1 MNVETI
7 IIINGHVQTLDEQS
21 STAEAIFIKNN
32 KIHKV
37 GSESE
42 ILKLKEEN
50 TKVISANG
58 GTIMP
63 GFIDSHVHL
72 FPGADGLNKL
82 DLMQINTF
90 DELKSSILNQISQN
104 PAGSFIFGRGANY
117 KLFSESDLKSRKQL
131 DQVSTSNPI
140 LLQAPDGHTA
150 WANTKALS
158 DANVLNGVSLPV
170 GHEVLMS
177 SDGLAEGMLK
187 ENEAIRLVLTLQ
199 GSNRAR
205 VGLDTGEDPH
215 PPATNQE
222 RLNDIEVLKNG
233 LSHLAKLGV
242 TSIHNMDGNFYTL
255 ELLEEI
261 RNKGNLTCRV
271 KVPFH
276 YKTEMGIEKLELAS
290 KMNERWDDDFLSSG
304 LVKFFMDGVLDS
316 GTAFLIDDYADT
328 PGHKGDA
335 LFDEE
340 LFNALSKDVDRRG
353 LQIAVHSIGDA
364 AVRRV
369 LNAYTYARDKNGIRD
384 SRHRVEHIELIQ
396 ENDIPKFKKLGVIA
410 SMQPVHP
417 PGSDGLPLEPTIS
430 KIGPQRFDLAY
441 AWRSIKDAG
450 GKVTFSTDWPVSNVN
465 PINAI
470 SNALNRKVW
479 TNGQKDQRLSL
490 IETLKAY
497 TIEGAY
503 AEFKEQKKGKLKEGY
518 LADIVILSDRID
530 LLDTSELS
538 TLIVTHTIVD
548 GKLIFSSNSISTDA

>member
-1 MNVETI
+1 MNAETI

-32 KIHKV
+32 KIYEV

-82 DLMQINTF
+82 DLMSVNSF
-90 DELKSSILNQISQN
+90 DELKSLILNQINEN
-104 PAGSFIFGRGANY
+104 PTGSFIFGRGANY
-117 KLFSESDLKSRKQL
+117 KLFSESNLKSRKQL

-276 YKTEMGIEKLELAS
+276 FKTEMGIEKLELAS

-335 LFDEE
+335 LFDEK

-353 LQIAVHSIGDA
+353 LQIAVHSIGDG

-369 LNAYTYARDKNGIRD
+369 LNAYANARDKNGIRD

-396 ENDIPKFKKLGVIA
+396 KNDIPKFKKLGAIA

-450 GKVTFSTDWPVSNVN
+450 GNITFSTDWPVSNVN

-503 AEFKEQKKGKLKEGY
+503 AEFKEHKKGKLSAGY
-518 LADIVILSDRID
+518 LADVVILSDRID
-530 LLDTSELS
+530 LLDTTKLS
-538 TLIVTHTIVD
+538 TLTVTHTIVD
-548 GKLIFSSNSISTDA
+548 GKIVFSSDTSLKY

>member
-1 MNVETI
+1 MNAETI

-21 STAEAIFIKNN
+21 STAEALFIKNN

-90 DELKSSILNQISQN
+90 DELKSSILNQISKN

-276 YKTEMGIEKLELAS
+276 FKTEMGIEKLELAS

-335 LFDEE
+335 LFDEK

-353 LQIAVHSIGDA
+353 LQIAVHSIGDG

-369 LNAYTYARDKNGIRD
+369 LNAYANARDKNGIRD

-396 ENDIPKFKKLGVIA
+396 KNDIPKFKKLGAIA

-430 KIGPQRFDLAY
+430 KIGLQRFDLAY
-441 AWRSIKDAG
+441 AWRSIKEAG
-450 GKVTFSTDWPVSNVN
+450 GKITFSTDWPVSNVN

-503 AEFKEQKKGKLKEGY
+503 AEFKEHKKGKLSAGY
-518 LADIVILSDRID
+518 LADVVILSDRID
-530 LLDTSELS
+530 LLDTTKLS
-538 TLIVTHTIVD
+538 TLTVTHTIVD
-548 GKLIFSSNSISTDA
+548 GKIVFSSDTSLKY

>member
-21 STAEAIFIKNN
+21 STAEALFIKNN

-276 YKTEMGIEKLELAS
+276 FKTEMGIEKLELAS
-290 KMNERWDDDFLSSG
+290 KMNERWDDDFLISG

-335 LFDEE
+335 LFDEK

-490 IETLKAY
+490 IETL
-497 TIEGAY
+497 
-503 AEFKEQKKGKLKEGY
+503 
-518 LADIVILSDRID
+518 
-530 LLDTSELS
+530 
-538 TLIVTHTIVD
+538 
-548 GKLIFSSNSISTDA
+548 

>member
-1 MNVETI
+1 MNAETI

-82 DLMQINTF
+82 DLMQVNTF
-90 DELKSSILNQISQN
+90 NELKSSISNQISQN

-276 YKTEMGIEKLELAS
+276 FKTEMGIEKLELAS

-335 LFDEE
+335 LFDEK

-369 LNAYTYARDKNGIRD
+369 LNAYANARDKNGIRD

-396 ENDIPKFKKLGVIA
+396 KNDIPKFKKLGAIA

-441 AWRSIKDAG
+441 AWRSIKEAG
-450 GKVTFSTDWPVSNVN
+450 GKITFSTDWPVSNVN

-503 AEFKEQKKGKLKEGY
+503 AEFKEHKKGKLSAGY
-518 LADIVILSDRID
+518 LADVVILSDRID
-530 LLDTSELS
+530 LLDTTKLS
-538 TLIVTHTIVD
+538 TLTVTHTIVD
-548 GKLIFSSNSISTDA
+548 GKIVFSSDTSLKY

>member
-1 MNVETI
+1 
-7 IIINGHVQTLDEQS
+7 
-21 STAEAIFIKNN
+21 
-32 KIHKV
+32 
-37 GSESE
+37 
-42 ILKLKEEN
+42 
-50 TKVISANG
+50 
-58 GTIMP
+58 MP

-90 DELKSSILNQISQN
+90 DELKSSILNQISKN

-177 SDGLAEGMLK
+177 SDGFAEGMLK

-233 LSHLAKLGV
+233 ISHLAKLGV
-242 TSIHNMDGNFYTL
+242 TSIHNMDDNFYTL
-255 ELLEEI
+255 ELIEEI

-271 KVPFH
+271 KVPFQF
-276 YKTEMGIEKLELAS
+276 KTEMGIEKLELAS

-353 LQIAVHSIGDA
+353 LQIAVHSIGDG

-369 LNAYTYARDKNGIRD
+369 LNAYANARDKNGIRD

-396 ENDIPKFKKLGVIA
+396 KNDIPKFKKLGAIA

-441 AWRSIKDAG
+441 AWRSIKEAG
-450 GKVTFSTDWPVSNVN
+450 GKITFSTDWPVSNVN

-503 AEFKEQKKGKLKEGY
+503 AEFKEHKKGKLSAGY
-518 LADIVILSDRID
+518 LADVVILSDRID
-530 LLDTSELS
+530 LLDTTKLS
-538 TLIVTHTIVD
+538 TLTVTHTIVD
-548 GKLIFSSNSISTDA
+548 GKIVFSSDTSLKY

>member
-1 MNVETI
+1 MNAETI

-42 ILKLKEEN
+42 ILNLKEEN

-82 DLMQINTF
+82 DLMQVNTF
-90 DELKSSILNQISQN
+90 DELKSLILNQINEN
-104 PAGSFIFGRGANY
+104 PTGSFIFGRGANY
-117 KLFSESDLKSRKQL
+117 KLFSESNLKSRKQL

-177 SDGLAEGMLK
+177 SDGFAEGMLK

-261 RNKGNLTCRV
+261 RNNGNLTCRV

-276 YKTEMGIEKLELAS
+276 FKTEMGIEKLELAS

-335 LFDEE
+335 LFDEK

-353 LQIAVHSIGDA
+353 LQIAVHSIGDG

-369 LNAYTYARDKNGIRD
+369 LNAYANARDKNGIRD

-396 ENDIPKFKKLGVIA
+396 KNDIPKFKKLGAIA

-441 AWRSIKDAG
+441 AWRSIKEAG
-450 GKVTFSTDWPVSNVN
+450 GKITFSTDWPVSNVN

-479 TNGQKDQRLSL
+479 TDGQKDQRLSL

-503 AEFKEQKKGKLKEGY
+503 AEFKEHKKGKLSAGY
-518 LADIVILSDRID
+518 LADVVILSDRID
-530 LLDTSELS
+530 LLDTTKLS
-538 TLIVTHTIVD
+538 TLTVTHTIVD
-548 GKLIFSSNSISTDA
+548 GKIVFSSDTSLKY

>member
-1 MNVETI
+1 MNAETI

-32 KIHKV
+32 KIYEV

-72 FPGADGLNKL
+72 FPGSDGLNKL
-82 DLMQINTF
+82 DLMPVNSF
-90 DELKSSILNQISQN
+90 DELKSLILNQINQN

-117 KLFSESDLKSRKQL
+117 KLFSETNLKSRKQL

-150 WANTKALS
+150 WANSKALS

-215 PPATNQE
+215 PPATHQE
-222 RLNDIEVLKNG
+222 RQNDIEVLKNG

-261 RNKGNLTCRV
+261 RNNGNLTCRV

-276 YKTEMGIEKLELAS
+276 FKTEMGIEKLELAS

-316 GTAFLIDDYADT
+316 GTAFLIDDYADA

-335 LFDEE
+335 LFDEK

-353 LQIAVHSIGDA
+353 LQIAVHSIGDG

-369 LNAYTYARDKNGIRD
+369 LNAYANAQDKNGIRD

-396 ENDIPKFKKLGVIA
+396 KNDIPKFKKLGAIA

-441 AWRSIKDAG
+441 AWRSIKEAG
-450 GKVTFSTDWPVSNVN
+450 GKITFSTDWPVSNVN

-503 AEFKEQKKGKLKEGY
+503 AEFKEHKKGKLSAGY
-518 LADIVILSDRID
+518 LADVVILSDRID
-530 LLDTSELS
+530 LLDTTKLS
-538 TLIVTHTIVD
+538 TLTVTHTIVD
-548 GKLIFSSNSISTDA
+548 GKIVFSSDTSLKY

>member
-1 MNVETI
+1 MNAETI

-82 DLMQINTF
+82 DLMQVNTF
-90 DELKSSILNQISQN
+90 DELKSLILNQISQN
-104 PAGSFIFGRGANY
+104 PAGAFIFGRGANY
-117 KLFSESDLKSRKQL
+117 KLFSESDSKSRKQL

-177 SDGLAEGMLK
+177 SDGLAEGMLR

-276 YKTEMGIEKLELAS
+276 FKTEMRIEKLELAS

-335 LFDEE
+335 LFDEK

-353 LQIAVHSIGDA
+353 LQIAVHSIGDG

-369 LNAYTYARDKNGIRD
+369 LNAYANARDKNGIRD

-396 ENDIPKFKKLGVIA
+396 KNDIPKFKKLGAIA

-430 KIGPQRFDLAY
+430 KIGRQRFDLAY

-450 GKVTFSTDWPVSNVN
+450 GNITFSTDWPVSNVN

-503 AEFKEQKKGKLKEGY
+503 AEFKEHKKGKLSAGY
-518 LADIVILSDRID
+518 LADVVILSDRID
-530 LLDTSELS
+530 LLDTTKLS
-538 TLIVTHTIVD
+538 TLTVTHTIVD
-548 GKLIFSSNSISTDA
+548 GKIVFSSDTSLKY

>member
-1 MNVETI
+1 MNAETI

-42 ILKLKEEN
+42 ILNLKEEN

-82 DLMQINTF
+82 DLMQVNTF
-90 DELKSSILNQISQN
+90 DELKSLILNQISQN

-187 ENEAIRLVLTLQ
+187 GNEAIRLVLTLQ

-261 RNKGNLTCRV
+261 RNNGNLTCRV

-276 YKTEMGIEKLELAS
+276 FKTEMGIEKLELAS

-335 LFDEE
+335 LFDEK

-353 LQIAVHSIGDA
+353 LQIAVHSIGDG

-369 LNAYTYARDKNGIRD
+369 LNAYANARDKNGIRD

-396 ENDIPKFKKLGVIA
+396 KNDIPKFKKLGAIA

-441 AWRSIKDAG
+441 AWRSIKEAG
-450 GKVTFSTDWPVSNVN
+450 GKITFSTDWPVSNVN

-503 AEFKEQKKGKLKEGY
+503 AEFKEHKKGKLSAGY
-518 LADIVILSDRID
+518 LADVVILSDRID
-530 LLDTSELS
+530 LLDTTKLS
-538 TLIVTHTIVD
+538 TLTVTHTIVD
-548 GKLIFSSNSISTDA
+548 GKIVFSSDTSLKY

>member
-1 MNVETI
+1 MNAETI

-21 STAEAIFIKNN
+21 STAEALFIKNN

-90 DELKSSILNQISQN
+90 DELKSSILNQISKN

-276 YKTEMGIEKLELAS
+276 FKTEMGIEKLELAS

-335 LFDEE
+335 LFDEK

-353 LQIAVHSIGDA
+353 LQIAVHSIGDG

-369 LNAYTYARDKNGIRD
+369 LNAYANARDKNGIRD

-396 ENDIPKFKKLGVIA
+396 ENDIPKFKKLGAIA

-441 AWRSIKDAG
+441 AWRSIKEAG
-450 GKVTFSTDWPVSNVN
+450 GKITFSTDWPVSNVN
-465 PINAI
+465 PITAI

-479 TNGQKDQRLSL
+479 TNGQKDQRL
-490 IETLKAY
+490 T
-497 TIEGAY
+497 
-503 AEFKEQKKGKLKEGY
+503 
-518 LADIVILSDRID
+518 
-530 LLDTSELS
+530 
-538 TLIVTHTIVD
+538 
-548 GKLIFSSNSISTDA
+548 

>member
-21 STAEAIFIKNN
+21 STAEALFIKNN

-276 YKTEMGIEKLELAS
+276 FKTEMGIEKLELAS

-335 LFDEE
+335 LFDEK

-430 KIGPQRFDLAY
+430 KIGQRRFDLAY
-441 AWRSIKDAG
+441 AWRSIKEAG

-470 SNALNRKVW
+470 SNALNREVW
-479 TNGQKDQRLSL
+479 ASGQQDQRLSL
-490 IETLKAY
+490 LETLKAY

-503 AEFKEQKKGKLKEGY
+503 AEFKEHKKGKLSAGY
-518 LADIVILSDRID
+518 LADVIILSDRID
-530 LLDTSELS
+530 LLDTKNLS
-538 TLIVTHTIVD
+538 TLTVTHTIVD
-548 GKLIFSSNSISTDA
+548 GKIVFSSDTSLKY

>member
-1 MNVETI
+1 MNAETI

-82 DLMQINTF
+82 DLMQVNTF

-276 YKTEMGIEKLELAS
+276 FKTEMGIEKLELAS

-335 LFDEE
+335 LFDEK

-353 LQIAVHSIGDA
+353 LQIAVHSIGDG

-369 LNAYTYARDKNGIRD
+369 LNAYANARDKNGIRD

-396 ENDIPKFKKLGVIA
+396 KNDIPKFKKLGAIA

-430 KIGPQRFDLAY
+430 KIGRQRFDLAY
-441 AWRSIKDAG
+441 AWRSIKEAG
-450 GKVTFSTDWPVSNVN
+450 GKITFSTDWPVSNVN

-503 AEFKEQKKGKLKEGY
+503 AEFKEHKKGKLSAGY
-518 LADIVILSDRID
+518 LADVVILSDRID
-530 LLDTSELS
+530 LLDTTKLS
-538 TLIVTHTIVD
+538 TLTVTHTIVD
-548 GKLIFSSNSISTDA
+548 GKIVFSSDTSLKY

>member
-1 MNVETI
+1 MNAETI

-90 DELKSSILNQISQN
+90 DELKSSILNQISKN

-177 SDGLAEGMLK
+177 SDGFAEGMLK

-276 YKTEMGIEKLELAS
+276 FKTEMGIEKLELAS

-335 LFDEE
+335 LFDEK

-353 LQIAVHSIGDA
+353 LQIAVHSIGDG

-369 LNAYTYARDKNGIRD
+369 LNAYANARDKNGIRD

-396 ENDIPKFKKLGVIA
+396 KNDIPKFKKLGAIA

-441 AWRSIKDAG
+441 AWRSIKEAG
-450 GKVTFSTDWPVSNVN
+450 GKITFSTDWPVSNVN

-503 AEFKEQKKGKLKEGY
+503 AEFKEHKKGKLSAGY
-518 LADIVILSDRID
+518 LADVVILSDRID
-530 LLDTSELS
+530 LLDTTKLS
-538 TLIVTHTIVD
+538 TLTVTHTIVD
-548 GKLIFSSNSISTDA
+548 GKIVFSSDTSLKY

>member
-1 MNVETI
+1 MNAETI

-21 STAEAIFIKNN
+21 STAEALFIKNN

-72 FPGADGLNKL
+72 FPGSDGLNKL
-82 DLMQINTF
+82 DLMPVNSF
-90 DELKSSILNQISQN
+90 DELKSLILNQINQN

-117 KLFSESDLKSRKQL
+117 KLFSEPNLKSRKQL

-261 RNKGNLTCRV
+261 RNNGNLTCRV

-276 YKTEMGIEKLELAS
+276 FKTEMGIEKLELAS

-353 LQIAVHSIGDA
+353 LQIAVHSIGDG

-369 LNAYTYARDKNGIRD
+369 LNAYANAQDKNGIRD

-396 ENDIPKFKKLGVIA
+396 KNDIPKFKKLGAIA

-441 AWRSIKDAG
+441 AWRSIKEAG
-450 GKVTFSTDWPVSNVN
+450 GKITFSTDWPVSNVN

-503 AEFKEQKKGKLKEGY
+503 AEFKEHKKGKLSAGY
-518 LADIVILSDRID
+518 LADVVILSDRID
-530 LLDTSELS
+530 LLDTTKLS
-538 TLIVTHTIVD
+538 TLTVTHTIVD
-548 GKLIFSSNSISTDA
+548 GKIVFSSDTSLKY

>member
-7 IIINGHVQTLDEQS
+7 IIINGHVQTLDEQL

-117 KLFSESDLKSRKQL
+117 KLFSESDSKSRKQL

-276 YKTEMGIEKLELAS
+276 FKTEMRIEKLELAS

-335 LFDEE
+335 LFDEK

-353 LQIAVHSIGDA
+353 LQIAVHSIGDG

-369 LNAYTYARDKNGIRD
+369 LNAYANARDKNGIRD

-396 ENDIPKFKKLGVIA
+396 KNDIPKFKKLGAIA

-450 GKVTFSTDWPVSNVN
+450 GNITFSTDWPVSNVN

-503 AEFKEQKKGKLKEGY
+503 AEFKEHKKGKLSAGY
-518 LADIVILSDRID
+518 LADVVILSDRID
-530 LLDTSELS
+530 LLDTTKLS
-538 TLIVTHTIVD
+538 TLTVTHTIVD
-548 GKLIFSSNSISTDA
+548 GKIVFSSDTSLKY

>member
-1 MNVETI
+1 MNAETI

-82 DLMQINTF
+82 DLMQVNTF
-90 DELKSSILNQISQN
+90 DELKSSISNQISQN
-104 PAGSFIFGRGANY
+104 PAGAFIFGRGANY
-117 KLFSESDLKSRKQL
+117 KLFSESDSKSRKQL

-177 SDGLAEGMLK
+177 SDGLAEGMLR

-276 YKTEMGIEKLELAS
+276 FKTEMGIEKLELAS

-335 LFDEE
+335 LFDEK

-353 LQIAVHSIGDA
+353 LQIAVHSIGDG

-369 LNAYTYARDKNGIRD
+369 LNAYANARDKNGIRD

-396 ENDIPKFKKLGVIA
+396 KNDIPKFKKLGAIA

-430 KIGPQRFDLAY
+430 KIGRQRFDLAY

-450 GKVTFSTDWPVSNVN
+450 GNITFSTDWPVSNVN

-503 AEFKEQKKGKLKEGY
+503 AEFKEHKKGKLSAGY
-518 LADIVILSDRID
+518 LADVVILSDRID
-530 LLDTSELS
+530 LLDTTKLS
-538 TLIVTHTIVD
+538 TLTVTHTIVD
-548 GKLIFSSNSISTDA
+548 GKIVFSSDTSLKY

>member
-1 MNVETI
+1 MNAETI

-32 KIHKV
+32 KIYEV

-90 DELKSSILNQISQN
+90 DELKSSILNQISKN

-271 KVPFH
+271 KVPVHF
-276 YKTEMGIEKLELAS
+276 KTEMGIEKLELAS

-353 LQIAVHSIGDA
+353 LQIAVHSIGDG

-369 LNAYTYARDKNGIRD
+369 LNAYANARDKNGIRD
-384 SRHRVEHIELIQ
+384 SRHRVEHIESIQ
-396 ENDIPKFKKLGVIA
+396 KNDIPKFKKLGAIA

-450 GKVTFSTDWPVSNVN
+450 GNITFSTDWPVSNVN

-503 AEFKEQKKGKLKEGY
+503 AEFKEHKKGKLSAGY
-518 LADIVILSDRID
+518 LADVVILSDRID
-530 LLDTSELS
+530 LLDTTKLS
-538 TLIVTHTIVD
+538 TLTVTHTIVD
-548 GKLIFSSNSISTDA
+548 GKIVFSSDTSLKY

>member
-1 MNVETI
+1 MNAETI

-32 KIHKV
+32 KIYEV

-72 FPGADGLNKL
+72 FPGSDGLNKL
-82 DLMQINTF
+82 DLMPVNSF
-90 DELKSSILNQISQN
+90 DELKSLILNQINQN

-117 KLFSESDLKSRKQL
+117 KLFSESNLKSRKQL

-261 RNKGNLTCRV
+261 RNNGNLTCRV

-276 YKTEMGIEKLELAS
+276 FKTEMGIEKLELAS

-353 LQIAVHSIGDA
+353 LQIAVHSIGDG

-369 LNAYTYARDKNGIRD
+369 LNAYANARDKNGIRD

-396 ENDIPKFKKLGVIA
+396 KNDIPKFKKLGAIA

-503 AEFKEQKKGKLKEGY
+503 AEFKEQKKGKLSAGY
-518 LADIVILSDRID
+518 LADVVILSDRID
-530 LLDTSELS
+530 LLDTTKLS
-538 TLIVTHTIVD
+538 TLTVTHTIVD
-548 GKLIFSSNSISTDA
+548 GKIVFSSDTSLKY

>member
-1 MNVETI
+1 MNAETI

-82 DLMQINTF
+82 DLMQVNTF

-276 YKTEMGIEKLELAS
+276 FKTEMRIEKLELAS

-335 LFDEE
+335 LFDEK

-353 LQIAVHSIGDA
+353 LQIAVHSIGDG

-369 LNAYTYARDKNGIRD
+369 LNAYANARDKNGIRD

-396 ENDIPKFKKLGVIA
+396 KNDIPKFKKLGAIA

-441 AWRSIKDAG
+441 AWRSIKEAG
-450 GKVTFSTDWPVSNVN
+450 GKITFSTDWPVSNVN

-503 AEFKEQKKGKLKEGY
+503 AEFKEHKKGKLSAGY
-518 LADIVILSDRID
+518 LADVVILSDRID
-530 LLDTSELS
+530 LLDTTKLS
-538 TLIVTHTIVD
+538 TLTVTHTIVD
-548 GKLIFSSNSISTDA
+548 GKIVFSSDTSLKY